1 MHNHQPKKY
10 TCPFCQIIEGAK
22 DSMEDS
28 DVIFQ
33 NEDVTAFLAKSRWE
47 KNPFDVLIVPNRH
60 IENLYDLPDELA
72 PALQKATREVAIVL
86 KDLTRCGGISTR
98 QHNESAGDQD
108 VWHYHIHV
116 TPRYEGDHFYEDQK
130 IPFPE
135 SERMAVA
142 ERLRECFKEPGSS
155 QPASQAVVAPLP
167 KVETHPH
174 SIEAP
179 LPQGENPTEDQE
191 EVDMNK
197 SGSSYTYHPLNS
209 RRKKTPI
216 GPRVF
221 GLLAVLVIGLAL
233 YLIISSL
240 IGPGKPISAML
251 ATDTATPTVTF
262 TPTSTATATATST
275 ETMTPTITNTPTPS
289 APFQYTILEGDNLV
303 VIAQKFNLAED
314 GIPLILQLNPT
325 IAQNLGVIFPGQTIF
340 IPNPDMHLPTATPI
354 PADVPRGTRYTYLV
368 LPGDTLAGI
377 AAKFNSTVE
386 AIMEANEIEDANA
399 LSAYVELQIPVNM
412 VTATP
417 TRPPTS
423 TAVGGTPTPFSTPT
437 ATNTP

>member
-10 TCPFCQIIEGAK
+10 TCPFCQIIEGAQ
-22 DSMEDS
+22 DSMEGS
-28 DVIFQ
+28 DVIYQ
-33 NEDVTAFLAKSRWE
+33 DADVTAFLSLSRWE
-47 KNPFDVLIVPNRH
+47 KNPFEVLIVPNRH
-60 IENLYDLPDELA
+60 IENLYDLPLELA

-116 TPRYEGDHFYEDQK
+116 TPRYEGDRFYENLK
-130 IPFPE
+130 VAFPE

-155 QPASQAVVAPLP
+155 QPASQAVAAPP
-167 KVETHPH
+167 PQVEAH
-174 SIEAP
+174 
-179 LPQGENPTEDQE
+179 LPQGENMPEDQE
-191 EVDMNK
+191 DIDMNRP
-197 SGSSYTYHPLNS
+197 GSSYTYRPLNT
-209 RRKKTPI
+209 RRKKAPI

-221 GLLAVLVIGLAL
+221 GLLAILVIGGGL
-233 YLIISSL
+233 YMLITSL

-262 TPTSTATATATST
+262 TPTATATATATST
-275 ETMTPTITNTPTPS
+275 ETATPTITNTPTPS

-325 IAQNLGVIFPGQTIF
+325 IALNLGVIFPGQTIF
-340 IPNPDMHLPTATPI
+340 IPNPDMHLPTATPV

>member
-1 MHNHQPKKY
+1 MHNHEPKKY
-10 TCPFCQIIEGAK
+10 KCPFCQIIEGAH
-22 DSMEDS
+22 DSMEDT
-28 DVIFQ
+28 DVIYQ
-33 NEDVTAFLAKSRWE
+33 DADVTAFLSKSRWE

-72 PALQKATREVAIVL
+72 PALQKATREVAIAL
-86 KDLTRCGGISTR
+86 KDLTRCKGISTR
-98 QHNESAGDQD
+98 QHNEPAGDQD

-116 TPRYEGDHFYEDQK
+116 TPRYEDDRFYENLK
-130 IPFPE
+130 VPFPE

-142 ERLRECFKEPGSS
+142 ERLRECFNP
-155 QPASQAVVAPLP
+155 QPAPQM
-167 KVETHPH
+167 ETHPPAPLAM
-174 SIEAP
+174 EAP
-179 LPQGENPTEDQE
+179 LPQGENLPEDHE
-191 EVDMNK
+191 EIDMNRL
-197 SGSSYTYHPLNS
+197 GSSYTYRPLNT
-209 RRKKTPI
+209 RRKKAPI
-216 GPRVF
+216 GPRIF
-221 GLLAVLVIGLAL
+221 GLLAILVIGLAL

-240 IGPGKPISAML
+240 IGPGKPVSNMF

-289 APFQYTILEGDNLV
+289 APFQYTIVEGDNLV
-303 VIAQKFNLAED
+303 TIAQKFNLAED

-325 IAQNLGVIFPGQTIF
+325 IALNLGVIFPGQTIF
-340 IPNPDMHLPTATPI
+340 IPNPDMHLPTATSI
-354 PADVPRGTRYTYLV
+354 PADVPRGTLLTYLV

-386 AIMEANEIEDANA
+386 AIMEANDITDANA

-412 VTATP
+412 VTATA

-423 TAVGGTPTPFSTPT
+423 TAPAGTPSATSTPT

>member
-1 MHNHQPKKY
+1 MHNHEPKRYK
-10 TCPFCQIIEGAK
+10 CPFCQIIEGAH

-28 DVIFQ
+28 DVIYQ
-33 NEDVTAFLAKSRWE
+33 DADVTAFLSKSRWE

-86 KDLTRCGGISTR
+86 KDLTRCKGVSTR
-98 QHNESAGDQD
+98 QHNEPAGDQD

-116 TPRYEGDHFYEDQK
+116 TPRYEGDRFYEDQK

-155 QPASQAVVAPLP
+155 QPAIQAVAPAPAPLAM
-167 KVETHPH
+167 
-174 SIEAP
+174 EAP
-179 LPQGENPTEDQE
+179 LPQGENLPEDQE
-191 EVDMNK
+191 EIDMNRP
-197 SGSSYTYHPLNS
+197 GSTYTYRPLNT
-209 RRKKTPI
+209 RRKKSPI
-216 GPRVF
+216 GPRIF
-221 GLLAVLVIGLAL
+221 GVLAILIIGGGL
-233 YLIISSL
+233 YLLVTSL
-240 IGPGKPISAML
+240 IGPGKPVSNMF
-251 ATDTATPTVTF
+251 ATETATATVTF
-262 TPTSTATATATST
+262 TPTYTATATATST

-325 IAQNLGVIFPGQTIF
+325 IALNLGVIFPGQTIF

-354 PADVPRGTRYTYLV
+354 PGDVPRGTRFTYLV

-377 AAKFNSTVE
+377 AARFNSTVE
-386 AIMEANEIEDANA
+386 AIMEANDIADPNA

-412 VTATP
+412 VTATA
-417 TRPPTS
+417 TFPPTS
-423 TAVGGTPTPFSTPT
+423 TPVTGTPTAQSTPT